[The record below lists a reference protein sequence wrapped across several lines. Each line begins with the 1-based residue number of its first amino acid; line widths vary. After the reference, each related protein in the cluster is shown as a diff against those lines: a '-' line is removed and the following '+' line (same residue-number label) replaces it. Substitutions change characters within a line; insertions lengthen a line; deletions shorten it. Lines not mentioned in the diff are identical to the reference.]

1 MDAPHEVPIP
11 TDAGA
16 LSTDCSFGTLQAAQ
30 ALGDRQALQE
40 AGRPMVRC
48 HLGTQV
54 GGMAPTIQSGPRVT
68 SARSTA
74 AEKRGEE
81 GPIDL
86 LGHEKAPGHM
96 SVSWKG
102 STQHKGKK

>member
-54 GGMAPTIQSGPRVT
+54 VAWRRQFNQALAVT